1 MPRYLTAL
9 PVYNESRHVNG
20 VLDQVVRNAPGDVLC
35 INDGSSDNTGE
46 VLAARN
52 DILVVTHPENR
63 GYGSALLTAFDF
75 AVRKGYDVLVT
86 IDSDGQHDSTLI
98 PQFFA
103 AAENAHIVSGSRYLQ
118 VFNGNSLPPPERQN
132 VNRIVTQELNER
144 FGLHLTDAFC
154 GFKAYRVCALKRLNI
169 VETGYAMPLELWVK
183 AAAAGMKVVELPVPL
198 VYLDEKRTFGGNL
211 DDAQI
216 RLEYYR
222 LTIERAAAE
231 AETAAGDYLSGCGE
245 RA

>member
-9 PVYNESRHVNG
+9 PVYNEARHVNV
-20 VLDQVVRNAPGDVLC
+20 VLDEVVKNAPGDVLC
-35 INDGSSDNTGE
+35 INDGSSDNTAE
-46 VLAARN
+46 VLEARG
-52 DILVVTHPENR
+52 DVKVVHHPENR
-63 GYGSALLTAFDF
+63 GYGAALLTAFDY

-86 IDSDGQHDSTLI
+86 IDSDGQHDSRLI
-98 PQFFA
+98 PAFFA
-103 AAENAHIVSGSRYLQ
+103 AAEHAHIVSGSRYLQ

-132 VNRIVTQELNER
+132 INRIVTAELNER

-154 GFKAYRVCALKRLNI
+154 GFKAYRVCALKRLNMT
-169 VETGYAMPLELWVK
+169 ETGYAMPLEFWVK
-183 AAAAGMKVVELPVPL
+183 AATAGMKIVELPVPL

-211 DDAQI
+211 DDAQV

-231 AETAAGDYLSGCGE
+231 AEPVAADYLSGCGE
-245 RA
+245 LK